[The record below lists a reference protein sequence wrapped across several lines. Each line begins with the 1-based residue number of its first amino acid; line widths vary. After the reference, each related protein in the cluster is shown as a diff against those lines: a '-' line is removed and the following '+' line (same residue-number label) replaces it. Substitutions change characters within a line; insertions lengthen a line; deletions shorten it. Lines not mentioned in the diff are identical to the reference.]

1 MVWLFLFLGVVGV
14 VLVASVTWYKYQ
26 GPNAPKDC
34 PNCLAATYRRTSS
47 QTLASIGTGG
57 PKGRREQVIE
67 TFECSNCG
75 HTATKNRL
83 QTIQQSGS

>member
-1 MVWLFLFLGVVGV
+1 MVWFLVLGALGLIGV
-14 VLVASVTWYKYQ
+14 AAVLWYKNN
-26 GPNAPKDC
+26 GPDAPKDC
-34 PNCLAATYRRTSS
+34 PNCLAEKTYRRTSC

-75 HTATKNRL
+75 QADTKNRL
-83 QTIQQSGS
+83 ALTQQSEG